1 MNSNKIHEGYISG
14 KLTEIEHPPLGL
26 MPKKLFY
33 EKIQQERFEQLC
45 RVLAKHF
52 NSSKKIKVEWIE
64 EYNEL
69 IENVNKKENENDD
82 N

>member
-1 MNSNKIHEGYISG
+1 MKILDKYYFGHLSLGEE
-14 KLTEIEHPPLGL
+14 KNPLPLGI

-33 EKIQQERFEQLC
+33 ENIQRERFEQLC
-45 RVLAKHF
+45 RVITEYF
-52 NSSKKIKVEWIE
+52 NRGEKIKVEWIE

-69 IENVNKKENENDD
+69 IENFKKESRNDD